1 MAGDPSGLV
10 IKLHNSCPAPMLKTS
25 RLRISPPQGRKPSS
39 NEHFSTH
46 KPRAASQLRFPHPA
60 KVRHS
65 CMVAVVSSA
74 ETGQSRTH
82 ARIIIK
88 CSGHP
93 FKPPQRPHSRRK
105 RCRCRLSTFVGVAKS
120 ASEPRSV
127 VWEFPQPVGEGGPVL
142 DQQEEEEDTA
152 QKVFSK
158 NSVGF
163 YFCSLSLP
171 INLHL
176 AWRHQERGPRERRGN
191 ATRLRLLTV
200 CFNCCLLCYTCEML
214 TNSLSLV
221 RF

>member
-1 MAGDPSGLV
+1 
-10 IKLHNSCPAPMLKTS
+10 MLKTS

-46 KPRAASQLRFPHPA
+46 KPRVASQLRFPHPA

-105 RCRCRLSTFVGVAKS
+105 RSRCRLSSTFVGVAKS
-120 ASEPRSV
+120 ASEPRPV
-127 VWEFPQPVGEGGPVL
+127 VWESPQPVGEGGPVL
-142 DQQEEEEDTA
+142 DQQEEEEDIA
-152 QKVFSK
+152 QKSILQEL
-158 NSVGF
+158 GRL
-163 YFCSLSLP
+163 YFLQPFLTNQSASC
-171 INLHL
+171 L
-176 AWRHQERGPRERRGN
+176 ATSREGGSEGEKRKRN
-191 ATRLRLLTV
+191 APEATYRLLQ
-200 CFNCCLLCYTCEML
+200 LLPALLHM
-214 TNSLSLV
+214 
-221 RF
+221 

>member
-1 MAGDPSGLV
+1 MPRPHVENFAPAHFPSPRSKTI
-10 IKLHNSCPAPMLKTS
+10 IKRTFQHAQAQGSQPAP
-25 RLRISPPQGRKPSS
+25 
-39 NEHFSTH
+39 FST
-46 KPRAASQLRFPHPA
+46 PPA

-93 FKPPQRPHSRRK
+93 FKPPQRSHSRRK
-105 RCRCRLSTFVGVAKS
+105 RSRCRLSSTFVGVAKS

-163 YFCSLSLP
+163 IFCSLSLP

-191 ATRLRLLTV
+191 ATRLRLPTD